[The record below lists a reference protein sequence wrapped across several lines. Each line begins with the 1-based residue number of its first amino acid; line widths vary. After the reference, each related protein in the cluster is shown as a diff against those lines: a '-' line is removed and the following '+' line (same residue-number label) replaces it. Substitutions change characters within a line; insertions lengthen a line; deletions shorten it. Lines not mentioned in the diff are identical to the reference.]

1 MKRVHYCKH
10 FLVQIF
16 PLASSVIYCTVPVL
30 YPKIFQHLL
39 TEYMYVTWA
48 NAAHNSQIQ
57 TLTSQ
62 CDHTV
67 QVHTS
72 TMKTEFCQALRRLDS
87 HFKKKVRFR
96 NGGRIVKVCKIK
108 VGSVYLS

>member
-67 QVHTS
+67 QCTYQYYENGILPGLA
-72 TMKTEFCQALRRLDS
+72 TLGLTFL
-87 HFKKKVRFR
+87 KK
-96 NGGRIVKVCKIK
+96 GEI
-108 VGSVYLS
+108 SEWWSYS